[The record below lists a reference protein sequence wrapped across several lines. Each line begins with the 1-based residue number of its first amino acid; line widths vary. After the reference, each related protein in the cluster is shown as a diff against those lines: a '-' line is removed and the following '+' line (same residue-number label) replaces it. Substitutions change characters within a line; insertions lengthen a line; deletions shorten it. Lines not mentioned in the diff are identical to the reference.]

1 MSHTNIY
8 LEYEICEAEL
18 YWNPDIYNISAIPQ
32 EPKIQ
37 AVLGLGTE
45 QLHQEV
51 LHFSVCCENDNT
63 QLAHTLFRITQKS
76 MQCQQIQAYWVS
88 ECVCE

>member
-18 YWNPDIYNISAIPQ
+18 YWNPDMYNIPAIPQ

-37 AVLGLGTE
+37 AVVGLGTE
-45 QLHQEV
+45 QLNQEV
-51 LHFSVCCENDNT
+51 P
-63 QLAHTLFRITQKS
+63 
-76 MQCQQIQAYWVS
+76 
-88 ECVCE
+88 